1 MQLKNEMSSSEVSQP
16 DEASLRPIYWIVKDQ
31 QVSNPLATDDDRI
44 NNDRLDDYDNSSQLV
59 EGPVSSPPV
68 SFIEACIRA
77 INLGTEVILDE
88 GIQIN

>member
-1 MQLKNEMSSSEVSQP
+1 MSSSEVSQS

-44 NNDRLDDYDNSSQLV
+44 NNDRLDDYDNSTRLV
-59 EGPVSSPPV
+59 DGTGSNQPV

-77 INLGTEVILDE
+77 INLGTKVILDE